1 MSPEQQEQ
9 LDPVEKK
16 LYKREFLLSLQFISP
31 SLKKPDGLPRICGVV
46 LEKVGAFS
54 QAFLNDMML
63 QFHQSF

>member
-1 MSPEQQEQ
+1 MSPEQQGQ

-46 LEKVGAFS
+46 LEKVGGFS
-54 QAFLNDMML
+54 RAFLNDMML
-63 QFHQSF
+63 PFHQSF